1 MDILVI
7 SWNYPPR
14 RGGIES
20 VVENLCRALRSKH
33 RVFVVTTFQDAHQA
47 LEPDTFRAP
56 LAGLIPFAVY
66 ALWRG
71 AMILTRSRQVRIVF
85 GGSALVTPLVL
96 VLARVFRRRAMVL
109 THGLDVIHQNSLYQL
124 LCVRW
129 LKFCNRVFANSN
141 YTAALVRSKAVDQ
154 RRVVVIPPG
163 IHPHQF
169 APGGGAAAIKE
180 RLGLQGRRMILF
192 VGRLAKRKGVKEFIQ
207 HSLADIVREL
217 PDVCFVVVG
226 DDPRDALAE
235 RAQART
241 AIQAVV
247 AQTALQDHVRL
258 LGALSE
264 RELAECYR
272 ACDLVV
278 LPAVDVAGDGEG
290 FGIVLLEAAAAGKA
304 AVATRLGGIPDAVA
318 AGETGLLVA
327 PGDYTELTRSIVS
340 LLNDERARLAMG
352 ERASLRARESFSWSR
367 IVEEYQRA
375 LNLC

>member
-14 RGGIES
+14 RGGIEN

-33 RVFVVTTFQDAHQA
+33 RVFVVTAFQDAPHA
-47 LEPDTFRAP
+47 PEPDTFRAP
-56 LAGLIPFAVY
+56 LPGLIPFAVY

-71 AMILTRSRQVRIVF
+71 AAILARNRQVRIVL

-96 VLARVFRRRAMVL
+96 ILARVFRRRAIIL
-109 THGLDVIHQNSLYQL
+109 THGLDVIHQNFLYQL

-129 LKFCNRVFANSN
+129 LKFCDRVFANSR
-141 YTAALVRSKAVDQ
+141 YTAGLVRSKAVDQ

-163 IHPHQF
+163 IHPQQF
-169 APGGGAAAIKE
+169 APAGDAGAIKE
-180 RLGLQGRRMILF
+180 RLRLQGRRIILF

-226 DDPRDALAE
+226 DDLHDALAE

-247 AQTALQDHVRL
+247 AQTGLQDHVRL

-264 RELAECYR
+264 PELAECYR

-290 FGIVLLEAAAAGKA
+290 FGIVLIEAAAAGKA
-304 AVATRLGGIPDAVA
+304 AVATRLGGIPDAIA
-318 AGETGLLVA
+318 AGETGVLVTA
-327 PGDYTELTRSIVS
+327 GDYTQLTRSIVS
-340 LLNDERARLAMG
+340 LLNDESARLAMG
-352 ERASLRARESFSWSR
+352 ERGSLRARESFCWSR
-367 IVEEYQRA
+367 IVEEYERA
-375 LNLC
+375 LHLR